1 MEYYKL
7 LQLEHEP
14 FSNSPDPNY
23 FFQSR
28 QHHACLQKLE
38 LAIRLKRGLN
48 VVIGDMGTGKTT
60 LCRELIRRLAQEETF
75 ETHLILDPSFSSG
88 NEMLSSIY
96 KMLYN
101 RFPDG
106 NPSSIDLKEAIK
118 NALFDKGVH
127 QKRMMVV
134 IIDEGQKI
142 PSPCVELL
150 RELLNYETNEFKLL
164 QIIIFAQKEFN
175 AILQAHAN
183 FADRINLLHRLSP
196 MSFKDTRRM
205 IRHRLKLASSGVK
218 PLNLFSIP
226 AQWAIYRGSRGYP
239 RRIIHL
245 CHQSLLTMI
254 IQNRTRAGWKLIQ
267 SCRMRIH
274 RPPDRTSFL
283 KSWPAIAGIAV
294 VLVLSAPF
302 FWRLFNSGQES
313 RQHFK
318 VPQEMQEPGPDPTP
332 QTSTITEAAPL
343 LDTAGSEPDPMPPT
357 IDDQAK
363 AGQQAMASLTSEV
376 PEPAETQPAPGME
389 PSIATEAPP
398 LEDSV
403 PLPDQLERPHPP
415 TQLGRVTVKAG
426 DTISGIV
433 IKVYGNYRTA
443 YVQAVL
449 NANPHIDDPNNIQL
463 GESIILPV
471 FDFKFKTTSV
481 DCHWMVFDRCKN
493 LNQAIRVSG
502 ALLRTLKT
510 ATRPVGLWSPDEGL
524 YFEVLLHGYF
534 ENRESAKIHADMLPP
549 EISEKVR
556 IISGW
561 GDGTHIFSDPYA
573 GGIRRINH
581 E

>member
-7 LQLEHEP
+7 LQLEREP

-60 LCRELIRRLAQEETF
+60 LCRELIRRLAQQETF

-106 NPSSIDLKEAIK
+106 RPSSIDLKEAIK
-118 NALFDKGVH
+118 HALFDKGVY
-127 QKRMMVV
+127 QKRTVV
-134 IIDEGQKI
+134 IIIDEGQKI

-164 QIIIFAQKEFN
+164 QIIIFAQKEFH
-175 AILQAHAN
+175 AILQAHDN
-183 FADRINLLHRLSP
+183 FADRINLLHQLLP

-205 IRHRLKLASSGVK
+205 IRYRLKLASSGIK
-218 PLNLFSIP
+218 PLNLFSLP
-226 AQWAIYRGSRGYP
+226 AQWAIYRGTRGYP

-267 SCRMRIH
+267 SCRMRMR
-274 RPPDRTSFL
+274 RPSDRTSLL
-283 KSWPAIAGIAV
+283 KGWPAIVGIAV
-294 VLVLSAPF
+294 ILVLSAPF
-302 FWRLFNSGQES
+302 FWRLLNSEQGL
-313 RQHFK
+313 RRHYK
-318 VPQEMQEPGPDPTP
+318 VPQQTQETGLNSMTVADNAVNEPAPR
-332 QTSTITEAAPL
+332 QTAP
-343 LDTAGSEPDPMPPT
+343 SEPDGIPT
-357 IDDQAK
+357 RSDQSK
-363 AGQQAMASLTSEV
+363 ADQQVMASLSPEG
-376 PEPAETQPAPGME
+376 PEPTKMQPAPGME
-389 PSIATEAPP
+389 SSIATETNT
-398 LEDSV
+398 LKDSV
-403 PLPDQLERPHPP
+403 ALPDKPEPPHPP
-415 TQLGRVTVKAG
+415 TQLGRVTVKTG

-433 IKVYGNYRTA
+433 IQVYGNYRND

-449 NANPHIDDPNNIQL
+449 DVNPHIDDPDNIQL
-463 GESIILPV
+463 GESILLPA
-471 FDFKFKTTSV
+471 FDHKFKATSV
-481 DCHWMVFDRCKN
+481 DCHWVVFDRCQN
-493 LNQAIRVSG
+493 LNEAIRISDTLTG
-502 ALLRTLKT
+502 TLKT
-510 ATRPVGLWSPDEGL
+510 ATRPVALWSPEEGL
-524 YFEVLLHGYF
+524 YFEVLLQGYF
-534 ENRESAKIHADMLPP
+534 ENLKSAEIQTDLLPP
-549 EISEKVR
+549 EISQTAR

-573 GGIRRINH
+573 GGIRRMNH